1 MDFLQKYGVKRE
13 CSIALFGINHTD
25 TDADITETFEKY
37 GKVAQIVRLPSR
49 VDGKCSAIVE
59 FESDAASASIE
70 SQLPSS
76 IQSITNTTVTWYI
89 NSVEALMLTPQD
101 PSDSSDSSHSD
112 DSSDADSVHSATP
125 LITRSK
131 TKTKTPTPTELFL
144 ETPEQTKTKP
154 LAVAKQSDTP
164 PASEELDENMLNPP
178 EVRRIVVEHVI
189 KNNAPQSQNQSK
201 WLRSFSGKVPK
212 PPGEADFET
221 WLLHVEL
228 MSHDQTSIEVQRRK
242 ILESLLP
249 PASDVVRQ
257 LGSSAHP
264 RDYTRLLESAYGIV
278 EDGEEIFA
286 KFLNTNQ
293 DPGEKASSYLQR
305 LQTLLSTAVKRGGVK
320 QSAVNRHLMKQFK
333 RGCWD
338 HDLVLQLELKNQK
351 SLDFADFLLQLRTE
365 EDKRATKLDRMNR
378 HLGSSKIKTS
388 MNTQSVV
395 NTACVSEYNANTLQA
410 YVLETENLRK
420 QVAALQM
427 QLDSKKH
434 RKENKQRPAV
444 PQSALSQ
451 STTQAE
457 AQVHRAT
464 PQVAP
469 RPQPKAWFCFRC
481 GGDGHIA
488 KVCENPQNKAAVDLK
503 YKELKV
509 KQDEW
514 AAKYGVHLNC

>member
-1 MDFLQKYGVKRE
+1 MDFEQKYGVKRE
-13 CSIALFGINHTD
+13 CSIALFSVNHTD
-25 TDADITETFEKY
+25 TDADITETLEKY

-49 VDGKCSAIVE
+49 ADGKCSAIVE

-70 SQLPSS
+70 PHLPPS
-76 IQSITNTTVTWYI
+76 IQNVTDTTVTWYI
-89 NSVEALMLTPQD
+89 KSVEALMLTDQD
-101 PSDSSDSSHSD
+101 SSDSSDSSVLD

-125 LITRSK
+125 LITRSRK
-131 TKTKTPTPTELFL
+131 PPMSTKPYL
-144 ETPEQTKTKP
+144 ETPKQTRTK
-154 LAVAKQSDTP
+154 LRAVAWQSDTP
-164 PASEELDENMLNPP
+164 PASEELDDNMLNPP

-305 LQTLLSTAVKRGGVK
+305 LQTLLSIAMKRGGVK
-320 QSAVNRHLMKQFK
+320 PSAVNRHLMKQFK

-338 HDLVLQLELKNQK
+338 HDFVLQLELKSEK
-351 SLDFADFLLQLRTE
+351 SLDFADLLLQLRTE

-378 HLGSSKIKTS
+378 HLGSSKTKTS
-388 MNTQSVV
+388 MSAQSVV
-395 NTACVSEYNANTLQA
+395 NTTCVSEYNANTLQA

-434 RKENKQRPAV
+434 RKEKKQRPAV
-444 PQSALSQ
+444 PQSAPNQ
-451 STTQAE
+451 STIQAE
-457 AQVHRAT
+457 AQFHRAT
-464 PQVAP
+464 SQVTP

-481 GGDGHIA
+481 GDDGHIA
-488 KVCENPQNKAAVDLK
+488 KACENPLNKAAVDLK

-514 AAKYGVHLNC
+514 AAKYGLHLN

>member
-1 MDFLQKYGVKRE
+1 MDFEQKYGVKRE
-13 CSIALFGINHTD
+13 YSVALFGINHTD

-37 GKVAQIVRLPSR
+37 GKVAQIVRLSSR
-49 VDGKCSAIVE
+49 VDGKCSAIIE
-59 FESDAASASIE
+59 FESDTASASIE
-70 SQLPSS
+70 SHLPSS
-76 IQSITNTTVTWYI
+76 IQNITEPTVTWYI
-89 NSVEALMLTPQD
+89 NSVEALMLTAH
-101 PSDSSDSSHSD
+101 DSSDSSNQD
-112 DSSDADSVHSATP
+112 DSSDADSVHSSTP
-125 LITRSK
+125 LITRCR
-131 TKTKTPTPTELFL
+131 KTPTPTKSYL
-144 ETPEQTKTKP
+144 ETPKQTKNKP
-154 LAVAKQSDTP
+154 CAVAKQSDVA
-164 PASEELDENMLNPP
+164 PASEELDENTLNPP

-189 KNNAPQSQNQSK
+189 KNNASQSQNQSK

-228 MSHDQTSIEVQRRK
+228 MFHDQTSIEVQRRK

-257 LGSSAHP
+257 LGTSAHP

-305 LQTLLSTAVKRGGVK
+305 LQTLLSAAVKRGGIK
-320 QSAVNRHLMKQFK
+320 ASAVNRHLMKQFK

-338 HDLVLQLELKNQK
+338 HDLVLQLELKSGK

-365 EDKRATKLDRMNR
+365 EDKRATKLERMNH
-378 HLGSSKIKTS
+378 HLRSSKTKTS
-388 MNTQSVV
+388 INTQSVV

-427 QLDSKKH
+427 QLDSKEH
-434 RKENKQRPAV
+434 RKEKKQRSAV
-444 PQSALSQ
+444 PQSALNQ
-451 STTQAE
+451 PTIQAE
-457 AQVHRAT
+457 TQVHRAT
-464 PQVAP
+464 SQVTP
-469 RPQPKAWFCFRC
+469 RPRPKAWFCFRC

-488 KVCENPQNKAAVDLK
+488 KACENPLNKAAVDLK

-509 KQDEW
+509 KQDGW
-514 AAKYGVHLNC
+514 AAKYGLHLN

>member
-1 MDFLQKYGVKRE
+1 MDFEQIYGVKAE
-13 CSIALFGINHTD
+13 QSVVLLSVNKTD
-25 TDADITETFEKY
+25 TDADITETLGKY
-37 GKVAQIVRLPSR
+37 GKVAQIVRLPST

-59 FESDAASASIE
+59 FESDTAKALIE
-70 SQLPSS
+70 PQLPFG
-76 IQSITNTTVTWYI
+76 IQNISDTTVTWHL
-89 NSVEALMLTPQD
+89 NSIEALTQTAPGF
-101 PSDSSDSSHSD
+101 SNSSDSDNGSG
-112 DSSDADSVHSATP
+112 ADSDHSMTP
-125 LITRSK
+125 LISRSRK
-131 TKTKTPTPTELFL
+131 TLSSRKPYL
-144 ETPEQTKTKP
+144 ETLKQVKVKPKT
-154 LAVAKQSDTP
+154 VAKHRDAPTS
-164 PASEELDENMLNPP
+164 AEELDENVLSPP

-189 KNNAPQSQNQSK
+189 KNNAPNYQNQSK

-212 PPGEADFET
+212 PPGEADLET

-228 MSHDQTSIEVQRRK
+228 MFHDQTSVEVQRRK

-264 RDYTRLLESAYGIV
+264 RDYMRLLESAYGIV
-278 EDGEEIFA
+278 EDGEEICA

-305 LQTLLSTAVKRGGVK
+305 LQTLLSTAVKRGGVRS
-320 QSAVNRHLMKQFK
+320 SAVNHHLMKQFK

-338 HDLVLQLELKNQK
+338 HDLVLQLELKTEEP
-351 SLDFADFLLQLRTE
+351 LDFADFLLQLRTE

-378 HLGSSKIKTS
+378 HLGSSKTKSS
-388 MNTQSVV
+388 MNVQSV
-395 NTACVSEYNANTLQA
+395 ADMPCPSEYKANIIQA

-420 QVAALQM
+420 QVAELQM
-427 QLDSKKH
+427 QLDARKPRKKME
-434 RKENKQRPAV
+434 RRAAV
-444 PQSALSQ
+444 PEPIQNQ
-451 STTQAE
+451 PTIHAE
-457 AQVHRAT
+457 AQVHKTT
-464 PQVAP
+464 PQVTP

-488 KVCENPQNKAAVDLK
+488 KACESPMNKAAVDLK

-514 AAKYGVHLNC
+514 LAKHGPCLN